1 MMRSKRLLLAAWI
14 GLAPAFAQ
22 AGAKIEISED
32 RWITLGAGVR
42 TSFSAVEDGA
52 PSGSDY
58 SKDVDLESFRFYTG
72 GQLFKYMSVEFNAEY
87 DGDQE
92 VRVLDG
98 VVKLE
103 YAETFNLW
111 AGRFLPPSDRSNLS
125 GPYYLNSFDFPFVQ
139 QYPAIFAGRD
149 EGIAYWGQMGEG
161 MFKWQA
167 GLFEGSDSVGNDDD
181 NLLYS
186 GRLTLNLWDPE
197 PGYYNS
203 STYYGEKDVFAI
215 GLVGMKQK
223 DGSAFPSTV
232 TDLTT
237 VPPTASSVIQDG
249 DFTGWNVDV
258 LIEKNFDELGVL
270 TLEGAYYDYDRD
282 DLGTAANEGD
292 GYFVVASWLMPGE
305 IGPEGLKGRLQPI
318 LRFQQFDPEV
328 SGGDEHTR
336 FDIGVNYILDGHN
349 ARLSFTYSRDD
360 GAPTALVPGMEPP
373 PGSELDDRNLFKI
386 GLQIQL

>member
-1 MMRSKRLLLAAWI
+1 MRRGRRILFAALI
-14 GLAPAFAQ
+14 GLLPAWAH
-22 AGAKIEISED
+22 AGAKIEIDED
-32 RWITLGAGVR
+32 RWITLGAGLR
-42 TSFSAVEDGA
+42 TSFAAVEDGA

-58 SKDVDLESFRFYTG
+58 SKDFDLESFRFYTG
-72 GQLFKYMSVEFNAEY
+72 GQLFKYLSLEFNAEY

-103 YAETFNLW
+103 YSNLLNVW
-111 AGRFLPPSDRSNLS
+111 AGRFLPPSDRANLS

-149 EGIAYWGQMGEG
+149 EGAAYWGQIGEG

-167 GLFEGSDSVGNDDD
+167 GFFEGSDSVGNDDD
-181 NLLYS
+181 NLLYT

-215 GLVGMKQK
+215 GLVGMRQT
-223 DGSAFPSTV
+223 DGSSTATGL
-232 TDLTT
+232 TDGLGNPLTDGMGNQLIG
-237 VPPTASSVIQDG
+237 IQDG
-249 DFTGWNVDV
+249 DFTGWNVDLLV
-258 LIEKNFDELGVL
+258 ERNLDIGVL

-282 DLGTAANEGD
+282 DLGNVANEGD
-292 GYFVVASWLMPGE
+292 GYFLVASWLLPNE
-305 IGPEGLKGRLQPI
+305 IGPAGLKGKLQP
-318 LRFQQFDPEV
+318 LVRYQRFDPEA
-328 SGGDEHTR
+328 SGGDDHTR
-336 FDIGVNYILDGHN
+336 LDVGLNYVIDGHN
-349 ARLSFTYSRDD
+349 ARISFVYSRDD
-360 GAPTALVPGMEPP
+360 GAPGPGFT
-373 PGSELDDRNLFKI
+373 PGQELDDRNIFKI